1 MILLTWG
8 FTEPHTAKTAA
19 GLLRYRPHECRAV
32 FDPDLVGQS
41 LQERLE
47 VGGEVPIIGHLADAP
62 DANWLV
68 IGIAPPGGE
77 IPNYWRPVLREAL
90 QRGMSLLSGLHVFL
104 SDDDELVRLANE
116 HGGRIV
122 DVRKNSFRQIARYR
136 PFNPDCLRVMTVGHD
151 CSIGKMVTSLELTAA
166 LQRQQLNAKFVATGQ
181 TGIMISG
188 SGLPLD
194 CIVSDFVSGGAEQ
207 LVLDA
212 GEADVLLIEGQ
223 GSLIHPSYSGV
234 TLGLLHGAR
243 PHALILCW
251 AGNRQRIAGLEGL
264 AIPPADRIRTIFEQ
278 MGSIFQPCPTLGVAF
293 NSSGLTPQQAQR
305 QMQQLEQKLE
315 LPVCDPIADG
325 TQRLVEA
332 IIAYRQ
338 SDRWQGGASTGESL

>member
-8 FTEPHTAKTAA
+8 FTEPHAAKTAA

-32 FDPDLVGQS
+32 FDPDVVGQS
-41 LQERLE
+41 PLERLG
-47 VGGEVPIIGHLADAP
+47 VGSGVPIIGQLADAP

-68 IGIAPPGGE
+68 IGIAPPGGQ
-77 IPNYWRPVLREAL
+77 IPDYWRPVLCEAL

-104 SDDDELVRLANE
+104 SDDEELVRLAKE
-116 HGGRIV
+116 HGGQIV
-122 DVRKNSFRQIARYR
+122 DVRKNNFKQIARYR
-136 PFNPDCLRVMTVGHD
+136 PFPPDCLRVMTVGHD
-151 CSIGKMVTSLELTAA
+151 CSIGKMVAALELTAG
-166 LQRQQLNAKFVATGQ
+166 LQRQQINAKFVATGQ
-181 TGIMISG
+181 TGIMIAG

-212 GEADVLLIEGQ
+212 AEADVLLIEGQ
-223 GSLIHPSYSGV
+223 GSLIHPSYSAV

-264 AIPPADRIRTIFEQ
+264 AIPPADRVRAIFEQ
-278 MGSIFQPCPTLGVAF
+278 LGSIFQPCPTLGVAF
-293 NSSGLTPQQAQR
+293 NSSGLTPRQAEQQMR
-305 QMQQLEQKLE
+305 ELEQL
-315 LPVCDPIADG
+315 LGIPVSDPIADG
-325 TQRLVEA
+325 TERLVEA

-338 SDRWQGGASTGESL
+338 SGRWQDAASLGETE